1 MKIVIEI
8 IDHLSQEYETVGNY
22 KILDSGDW
30 WIGISDFKRENINY
44 EIAVALHELHELA
57 LCQEF
62 KIKCAD
68 IDKFDIN
75 FEELRKKNPD
85 IIGVQEP
92 GDMVSAPYYHQHQT
106 ATVIEKLHIKESGEN
121 WHEYTDACN
130 AMDNGNN

>member
-1 MKIVIEI
+1 MKLIK
-8 IDHLSQEYETVGNY
+8 G
-22 KILDSGDW
+22 
-30 WIGISDFKRENINY
+30 
-44 EIAVALHELHELA
+44 
-57 LCQEF
+57 QEF

-106 ATVIEKLHIKESGEN
+106 ATVIEKLHIKKRRCSKIV
-121 WHEYTDACN
+121 TDCL
-130 AMDNGNN
+130 DSL